1 MIQRFVSSDDGSL
14 HHKKRKIK
22 NDNSNIISD
31 SNSERVEKMTNE
43 MIILMEQI
51 RLYDEGIL
59 TGTGRKLKVTFND
72 GVKEIEEI
80 EPIHTYQYWKNHGF
94 QVQKGEKAIT
104 QIMIWKHVI
113 NKKKNSDDEEEER
126 MFMKRASFFKSSQVK
141 AIK

>member
-1 MIQRFVSSDDGSL
+1 MA
-14 HHKKRKIK
+14 
-22 NDNSNIISD
+22 
-31 SNSERVEKMTNE
+31 MTNE

-51 RLYDEGIL
+51 RLYNKGTL
-59 TGTGRKLKVTFND
+59 KGTGRTVRVLFQD
-72 GVKEIEEI
+72 GYREIEEI

-113 NKKKNSDDEEEER
+113 NKKKNSDEEGEEK
-126 MFMKRASFFKSSQVK
+126 MFMKRTSFFKSSQVK